1 MILNL
6 ENRIGVL
13 YLDSLMK
20 FEYLEINFLL
30 LVIRL
35 MRKMFFWKL
44 GLVFVIFI
52 LFNYIGVISY
62 IKKFLLGF

>member
-30 LVIRL
+30 LIIRL

>member
-30 LVIRL
+30 LIIRL

-62 IKKFLLGF
+62 IKNFC

>member
-30 LVIRL
+30 LIIRL
-35 MRKMFFWKL
+35 VRKMFFWKL
-44 GLVFVIFI
+44 WLVFVIFI
-52 LFNYIGVISY
+52 FFNYIGV
-62 IKKFLLGF
+62 

>member
-30 LVIRL
+30 LIIRL

-52 LFNYIGVISY
+52 LFNYICVISY
-62 IKKFLLGF
+62 IKNFC